1 MSGAARSGQSWAVI
15 AGSEQGKG
23 LWIKQRLRSIRPQRL
38 VIWDRQGEYGPHA
51 SRAETL
57 TLLANMLR
65 APKFKVRY
73 VPRGGNQAA
82 LAREFEAFCQ
92 LAYCAVGATVIV
104 EELADVTNPSF
115 APPAWRRLNTA
126 GRHHQGLLIIA
137 TSQSPAAI
145 DKAFLGNA
153 TLLHVGY
160 LGVHTHRKAVALELD
175 VKPEEIRS
183 LAKGEYIELDRPS
196 RRLSRGRVKVPGT
209 GSGGLAASVPIVNG
223 AGSPAPCPSSP
234 KPSPLPLS
242 SPSSRPS

>member
-23 LWIKQRLRSIRPQRL
+23 LWIKQRLRSLRPQRL
-38 VIWDRQGEYGPHA
+38 IVWDRQGEYGPHA

-57 TLLANMLR
+57 TQLAAELR
-65 APKFKVRY
+65 RPRFKARY
-73 VPRGGNQAA
+73 VPRGGSQQA
-82 LAREFEAFCQ
+82 LHREFAAFCQ

-126 GRHHQGLLIIA
+126 GRHHQGLLVIA

-153 TLLHVGY
+153 TLLHVGF
-160 LGVHTHRKAVALELD
+160 LGVHPHRKAVALELD

-183 LAKGEYIELDRPS
+183 LARGEYIELDRS
-196 RRLSRGRVKVPGT
+196 SNRLSRGRVKVPGSGT
-209 GSGGLAASVPIVNG
+209 GRPAASVPFGTG
-223 AGSPAPCPSSP
+223 AGSAVPCPSSP
-234 KPSPLPLS
+234 NPSPSPLP
-242 SPSSRPS
+242 SPSSRP

>member
-23 LWIKQRLRSIRPQRL
+23 LWIKQRLRSLRPQRL
-38 VIWDRQGEYGPHA
+38 IIWDRQGEYGPHA

-57 TLLANMLR
+57 TLLAGVLR
-65 APKFKVRY
+65 QPRFKVRY

-183 LAKGEYIELDRPS
+183 LARGEWIELDRSS
-196 RRLSRGRVKVPGT
+196 RRLSRGRVRVPGSGSAGPGALT
-209 GSGGLAASVPIVNG
+209 GTGGVAQSA
-223 AGSPAPCPSSP
+223 APCPSSP
-234 KPSPLPLS
+234 KPSPSPLP
-242 SPSSRPS
+242 SPSSRP